1 MKQRNDT
8 FTVLR
13 SPRPWK
19 LHVER
24 YARENKV
31 SVSEAIRRLV
41 VLALADRDDA
51 PAERKAA

>member
-41 VLALADRDDA
+41 ALALADRTEADQVK
-51 PAERKAA
+51 KAA